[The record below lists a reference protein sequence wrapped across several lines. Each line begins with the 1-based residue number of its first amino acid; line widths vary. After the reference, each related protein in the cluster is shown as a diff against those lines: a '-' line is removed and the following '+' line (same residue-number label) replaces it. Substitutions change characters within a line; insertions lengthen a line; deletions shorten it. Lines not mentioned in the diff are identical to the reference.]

1 MEFLLV
7 VAVVETDII
16 MVPLKQEVL
25 VVAEKVDYF
34 ALQVLLELQTLAVVV
49 VEVVTMVLVEQV
61 AQVIY

>member
-1 MEFLLV
+1 VEFLLV